1 MLDINAWMEKFQ
13 RALAQTFPGRLWFVG
28 LQGSRARG
36 EATAESDIDVVV
48 VLDTLTAEDIR
59 RYSAML
65 DTLPERHL
73 ICGFLSGRDELLHW
87 AASDLFQFCHDT
99 RPYLGSLD
107 DVLALVSENDV
118 RQAVHLA
125 ACNIYHACVH
135 NIVHEKSPAILAE
148 LYKAA
153 CFSVQAI
160 CYLQTGRYVREHAAL
175 VEIAAP
181 EERTILTTR
190 QALKRGDSVDFA
202 EASDALFH
210 WAQAWILAQR

>member
-13 RALAQTFPGRLWFVG
+13 RALAQTFPGRLWFFG

-48 VLDTLTAEDIR
+48 VLDTLAAEDIR

-125 ACNIYHACVH
+125 AC
-135 NIVHEKSPAILAE
+135 
-148 LYKAA
+148 
-153 CFSVQAI
+153 FSVQAI

-202 EASDALFH
+202 EASDALFR

>member
-1 MLDINAWMEKFQ
+1 MLDINAWMEDFQ

-36 EATAESDIDVVV
+36 EATVESDIDVVV
-48 VLDTLTAEDIR
+48 VLDALAAEDIR

-65 DTLPERHL
+65 DMLPERHL
-73 ICGFLSGRDELLHW
+73 ICGFLSGRNELLHW
-87 AASDLFQFCHDT
+87 AANDLFQFCHDT

-125 ACNIYHACVH
+125 ACNIYHTCVH

-160 CYLQTGRYVREHAAL
+160 CYLQAGRYVREHAAL

-202 EASDALFH
+202 EASDALFR

>member
-48 VLDTLTAEDIR
+48 VLDTLAAEDIR

-135 NIVHEKSPAILAE
+135 NIVHLNCQVK
-148 LYKAA
+148 
-153 CFSVQAI
+153 CN
-160 CYLQTGRYVREHAAL
+160 
-175 VEIAAP
+175 
-181 EERTILTTR
+181 TT
-190 QALKRGDSVDFA
+190 
-202 EASDALFH
+202 E
-210 WAQAWILAQR
+210 

>member
-1 MLDINAWMEKFQ
+1 MLDINAWMEEFQ

-36 EATAESDIDVVV
+36 EATAASDIDVVV
-48 VLDTLTAEDIR
+48 VLDALAAEDIR

-107 DVLALVSENDV
+107 DVLALVDENDV

-135 NIVHEKSPAILAE
+135 NIVHEKSPALLAE
-148 LYKAA
+148 LYKQPASA
-153 CFSVQAI
+153 CRPSATSRQGATFANTPPSPRSPRQKS
-160 CYLQTGRYVREHAAL
+160 
-175 VEIAAP
+175 AP
-181 EERTILTTR
+181 SSQPARP
-190 QALKRGDSVDFA
+190 
-202 EASDALFH
+202 
-210 WAQAWILAQR
+210 

>member
-1 MLDINAWMEKFQ
+1 MLDINAWMEDFQ

-36 EATAESDIDVVV
+36 EATAASDIDVVV

-59 RYSAML
+59 R
-65 DTLPERHL
+65 
-73 ICGFLSGRDELLHW
+73 
-87 AASDLFQFCHDT
+87 
-99 RPYLGSLD
+99 YLGSLD

-148 LYKAA
+148 LFKAA
-153 CFSVQAI
+153 SFSVQAI

-181 EERTILTTR
+181 EERTILTTC

-202 EASDALFH
+202 EASDALFR

>member
-1 MLDINAWMEKFQ
+1 MLDINAWMEDFQ

-36 EATAESDIDVVV
+36 EATAASDIDVVV
-48 VLDTLTAEDIR
+48 VLDALAAEDIR

-65 DTLPERHL
+65 DTLPERPL

-118 RQAVHLA
+118 
-125 ACNIYHACVH
+125 H

-153 CFSVQAI
+153 SFSVQAI

-202 EASDALFH
+202 EASDALFR